1 MRSDKPALPAIG
13 DVIRYAY
20 LWSHEHAAGR
30 EEGSKDRP
38 AAVVALLF
46 ILDDVD
52 AHVAQA
58 VVALLRG
65 ENGRDEVVVFPVTST
80 APVEDGAGVEIPA
93 ATRARLGLQSEPC
106 WVVVTEA
113 NVFAWPGPDLRR
125 PETSENGFVYGSLPH
140 ALMATI
146 RQAFAAWRARK
157 GARTIRRTE

>member
-38 AAVVALLF
+38 AAVVALL
-46 ILDDVD
+46 
-52 AHVAQA
+52 
-58 VVALLRG
+58 RG
-65 ENGRDEVVVFPVTST
+65 ENGRDEVVVFPITST
-80 APVEDGAGVEIPA
+80 APTEAGAGVEIPA
-93 ATRARLGLQSEPC
+93 ATRARLGLQSERC

-125 PETSENGFVYGSLPH
+125 PDTGENGFVYGSLPH

-146 RQAFAAWRARK
+146 RQAFAAWRGRK

>member
-30 EEGSKDRP
+30 DEGSKDRP
-38 AAVVALLF
+38 A
-46 ILDDVD
+46 
-52 AHVAQA
+52 A

-65 ENGRDEVVVFPVTST
+65 ENGRDEVVVFPITST

-93 ATRARLGLQSEPC
+93 PTRARLGLQSEPC

-125 PETSENGFVYGSLPH
+125 PDTGENGFVYGSMPH

>member
-1 MRSDKPALPAIG
+1 MRSDKPTLPVIG

-38 AAVVALLF
+38 AAVVALL
-46 ILDDVD
+46 
-52 AHVAQA
+52 
-58 VVALLRG
+58 RG
-65 ENGRDEVVVFPVTST
+65 ENGRDEVVVFPITST

-125 PETSENGFVYGSLPH
+125 PDTGENDFVYGSLPH